1 MFFVVDR
8 ADAYVHDEL
17 RKWLVGA
24 TINLNSQTDDLEL
37 LRRLQINARII
48 FLIQE
53 TALLQPED
61 FRGVRDNSGN
71 LQAGTIVSAIDD
83 YLYLD
88 YIATAPWNL
97 IATLPKHSKGA
108 AKSLIRSIS
117 RERFDRGYNGRI
129 ILAVAGS
136 AGFYKKMGFVE
147 TGEGSVNI
155 PEMVLTTE
163 AAKKLIEEN
172 V

>member
-1 MFFVVDR
+1 VFFVVDR

-17 RKWLVGA
+17 REWLVVVS
-24 TINLNSQTDDLEL
+24 INLNSQTDDLEL
-37 LRRLQINARII
+37 LKRLQINARII

-61 FRGVRDNSGN
+61 FRGVRDDSGN
-71 LQAGTIVSAIDD
+71 LQAGAIVSAIDD

-97 IATLPKHSKGA
+97 VATLLKHIKGA

-117 RERFDRGYNGRI
+117 SESFDRGYNGRI
-129 ILAVAGS
+129 ILDVAGS